1 MTPLLESGFLPSKF
15 NLLRKSA
22 KMSTRRFL
30 HPVKGG
36 LLLAMTAI
44 SGLLVLSG
52 CTGESPKVEKPA
64 AISPVAKG
72 AHGDDHD
79 GDQGHHHHHA
89 DKGPHGGALVAIGED
104 DAHLEIVLDVETG
117 KLTAYALDG
126 EAEKPIS
133 IKQLNLQLALTLEP
147 AGGGE
152 DKKDDLPDSMLI
164 LMLEA
169 VSPADGLATQF
180 SGQKDELKG
189 VERFEAA
196 LTSITV
202 GDKQF
207 KGVNFKYPE
216 GNEHDHD
223 H

>member
-1 MTPLLESGFLPSKF
+1 
-15 NLLRKSA
+15 
-22 KMSTRRFL
+22 MSIRRFL
-30 HPVKGG
+30 YPAKRG
-36 LLLAMTAI
+36 LSFAVTVI
-44 SGLLVLSG
+44 SGLLVFSG
-52 CTGESPKVEKPA
+52 CSGEGPKVDKPA
-64 AISPVAKG
+64 AVSQVAKE
-72 AHGDDHD
+72 AHDDDHD
-79 GDQGHHHHHA
+79 GDHGHHHHHA

-104 DAHLEIVLDVETG
+104 DAHLEIVLDGETG

-133 IKQLNLQLALTLEP
+133 IKQAKLQLALTLEP
-147 AGGGE
+147 AGGGA
-152 DKKDDLPDSMLI
+152 DKKHDLPDSTLL
-164 LMLEA
+164 LMLDA
-169 VSPADGLATQF
+169 VSPADGLATEF

-189 VERFEAA
+189 VERFDAA

-202 GDKQF
+202 GEKQF